1 MSVDAAGRFLA
12 VLAEI
17 AGDAPPN
24 LGTICEACAVAL
36 PVCGASLVLM
46 GAGDHESVAGV
57 FGGAAAAAQDAE
69 FMLGEGPGLEA
80 HLVGRPVV
88 VADLMVAADRWPR
101 FAPVA
106 VELGIRAIH
115 AVPLRAGT
123 TTIGVLELYGD
134 HRSGSPTDWLEDPL
148 LLLANTIGLLLLNLQ
163 AEAAAESLA
172 WALDIADTRA
182 VVHQATGMISAQ
194 LHVGVDEALV
204 RLRGRAFAVDRAVE
218 AVAAEVVAGSSRFE
232 S

>member
-1 MSVDAAGRFLA
+1 M
-12 VLAEI
+12 
-17 AGDAPPN
+17 
-24 LGTICEACAVAL
+24 
-36 PVCGASLVLM
+36 
-46 GAGDHESVAGV
+46 
-57 FGGAAAAAQDAE
+57 
-69 FMLGEGPGLEA
+69 
-80 HLVGRPVV
+80 
-88 VADLMVAADRWPR
+88 
-101 FAPVA
+101 
-106 VELGIRAIH
+106 
-115 AVPLRAGT
+115 
-123 TTIGVLELYGD
+123 
-134 HRSGSPTDWLEDPL
+134 
-148 LLLANTIGLLLLNLQ
+148 LNLQ